1 MDILRY
7 IKAQFILAWWNI
19 KRKTI
24 ARYNKAMACER
35 CRKRD
40 RVIDLLDKK
49 NYVHRSI
56 RNERYDT
63 CLGCERLI
71 QLTKTCLECGCFM
84 NKKTWLK
91 DASCPL
97 GKW

>member
-1 MDILRY
+1 ME
-7 IKAQFILAWWNI
+7 QG
-19 KRKTI
+19 TV
-24 ARYNKAMACER
+24 MACER

-49 NYVHRSI
+49 NYVHRPI
-56 RNERYDT
+56 RNERYDI

-71 QLTKTCLECGCFM
+71 NLTKTCLECGCFM

-91 DASCPL
+91 DAECPL
-97 GKW
+97 GKWELSE